1 MAKISYVE
9 DDLYNVVIDSDNG
22 NVSLGGESYIND
34 SKREAYIFQ
43 LAYLMGR
50 EHKKS
55 QIAQALCLLKN

>member
-9 DDLYNVVIDSDNG
+9 DDLYNVLIDSDTG
-22 NVSLGGESYIND
+22 NVSLGGELYIND

-43 LAYLMGR
+43 VAYLMGR

-55 QIAQALCLLKN
+55 QITKTLGL